1 LSEIASRI
9 EANVKIL
16 TFASI
21 RGSGVQEFLGPGVLG
36 SEVLGYKIGTKV
48 GEDKKVGF
56 FRFSNL
62 LTFLSS

>member
-21 RGSGVQEFLGPGVLG
+21 RGSGILSSGVLG